1 MQTKRGKLLKEAGN
15 HTHRRFSFAV
25 VNQQVFILNFFLF
38 YFSRLLCGELY
49 LQPVDGIL
57 GDVSCGFNADM
68 HFTAL
73 MFLVFI
79 TGIAVLTISLVQKDV
94 H

>member
-1 MQTKRGKLLKEAGN
+1 MNKRRLETILIAGSVLLWLIN
-15 HTHRRFSFAV
+15 SFSY
-25 VNQQVFILNFFLF
+25 IISS

-73 MFLVFI
+73 MFLVLI
-79 TGIAVLTISLVQKDV
+79 TGIAVLIISLVQKDV

>member
-1 MQTKRGKLLKEAGN
+1 MNRRRLGTILIASSVFLWLIN
-15 HTHRRFSFAV
+15 RFSY
-25 VNQQVFILNFFLF
+25 IISS

-57 GDVSCGFNADM
+57 GYVSCGFNADM

-73 MFLVFI
+73 MFLVLI
-79 TGIAVLTISLVQKDV
+79 TGIAVLIISLVQKDV